1 MVTSSSTSWLI
12 RTSGLFRPYVL
23 AYCVWLVLVAG
34 VAQAADPPYRGT
46 VYIDPDVI
54 TSSDPTTFESLTD
67 AGRGSRKMFDRRIN
81 DWTTLNAYL
90 FEARFDDGLTIE
102 VQVNPEFGSTSAA
115 RDEADKYCRVIG
127 QLPTGLRTGV
137 ETVWIHRGDELL
149 GGGNNNILI
158 HQGHA
163 DQSMQRGF
171 LEEELMHE
179 AAHSSLDPDHKAAP
193 GWLDAQEADGN
204 FISTYARDHPDRE
217 DIAESYLPYFAV
229 RYRPERILQSTLQTI
244 LRTIPNRVAYFD
256 ALSLDMHPYGA
267 ISIVGDPPEPPGTV
281 GEPVVSR
288 DAVTVSIAGRAE
300 AGAAVEVRASKTVG
314 TTYSVSGTATADAA
328 GDYSVALDLSQA
340 TDDDGMMI
348 LWEDIAGDWRL
359 TAEQTVSGKLP
370 SVPSGAV
377 TFTVAPDALVDQPP
391 VANAGPDQTV
401 TAGVTV
407 TLDGSRSSD
416 PEGYSLTYVWHQTY
430 GPRLTLSNAATA
442 GPSFIAPTGLE
453 EDAELIFSL
462 TVSNGVNESLP
473 GVVTITV
480 RRDVEPCPPDG
491 DVDQNGSVTAADALL
506 AFQQALGLAQLTACQ
521 LMTAD
526 VFPQP
531 ATPDGS
537 ITASDALCIFQKAL
551 SLPSCLDTL
560 PSPPEIDVAQYLT
573 GPVEEGSSPGL
584 FAAVVDEEGVRA
596 VGAAGVRRQGSPEK
610 LTVNDLIHVGSNTK
624 AMTATMLAVLVED
637 GVFPHGWETT
647 IADVFPELLEEIHAG
662 YHAVDLFQL
671 VRMTG
676 SIPRDA
682 TDWWAHQEQP
692 DIVERR
698 YAILRDNLANPP
710 AGPMGEYLYSNLG
723 YMVAGAMAEKL
734 TGESWESLMEEH
746 LFAPLGITTAG
757 FGPPGTPGAVDQP
770 WGHYRNQMGIWTP
783 VQFDN
788 AEALGP
794 AGTVHIAIADWAKFI
809 ALWFPGQ
816 TPAILDRASLD
827 ELTDPDSGD
836 YAAGWNVAQREW
848 ADGIALWHD
857 GSNGVWRTVLWI
869 APELGIAYIAAA
881 NDSDIFAND
890 DILQVLDAI
899 VAGLINETL
908 GSGQ

>member
-1 MVTSSSTSWLI
+1 M
-12 RTSGLFRPYVL
+12 
-23 AYCVWLVLVAG
+23 
-34 VAQAADPPYRGT
+34 
-46 VYIDPDVI
+46 
-54 TSSDPTTFESLTD
+54 
-67 AGRGSRKMFDRRIN
+67 
-81 DWTTLNAYL
+81 
-90 FEARFDDGLTIE
+90 
-102 VQVNPEFGSTSAA
+102 
-115 RDEADKYCRVIG
+115 
-127 QLPTGLRTGV
+127 
-137 ETVWIHRGDELL
+137 
-149 GGGNNNILI
+149 
-158 HQGHA
+158 
-163 DQSMQRGF
+163 
-171 LEEELMHE
+171 
-179 AAHSSLDPDHKAAP
+179 
-193 GWLDAQEADGN
+193 
-204 FISTYARDHPDRE
+204 
-217 DIAESYLPYFAV
+217 
-229 RYRPERILQSTLQTI
+229 
-244 LRTIPNRVAYFD
+244 
-256 ALSLDMHPYGA
+256 
-267 ISIVGDPPEPPGTV
+267 
-281 GEPVVSR
+281 SR

-300 AGAAVEVRASKTVG
+300 AGAAVEVRASKTVS

-370 SVPSGAV
+370 SAPSGAV
-377 TFTVAPDALVDQPP
+377 TLSVAPDALVDQPP

-416 PEGYSLTYVWHQTY
+416 PEGYPLTYVWHQTY
-430 GPRLTLSNAATA
+430 GPAVTLRNAAAA

-473 GVVTITV
+473 DVVTITV

-531 ATPDGS
+531 AMPDGS
-537 ITASDALCIFQKAL
+537 ITASDALCIFQQAL
-551 SLPSCLDTL
+551 GLPSCLDTL

-573 GPVEEGSSPGL
+573 GPVERGESPGL
-584 FAAVVDEEGVRA
+584 FAAVIDEEGVRA
-596 VGAAGVRRQGSPEK
+596 VGAAGVRKQGSPEQV
-610 LTVNDLIHVGSNTK
+610 TVNDLTHVGSNTK
-624 AMTATMLAVLVED
+624 AMTSTMLAALVED
-637 GVFPHGWETT
+637 GVFPHDWETT

-676 SIPRDA
+676 GIPRNA
-682 TDWWAHQEQP
+682 TDWGAHQDQP

-698 YAILRDNLANPP
+698 YAILRDNLTEAP
-710 AGPMGEYLYSNLG
+710 AGPVGEFLYSNLG
-723 YMVAGAMAEKL
+723 YMIAGAMAETL
-734 TGESWESLMEEH
+734 TGESWEVLMAKH

-770 WGHYRNQMGIWTP
+770 WGHYWSALGILTP

-788 AEALGP
+788 PEAVGP
-794 AGTVHIAIADWAKFI
+794 AGTVHISIEDWAKFVG
-809 ALWFPGQ
+809 LWFPSQ
-816 TPAILDRASLD
+816 TPAILDRTSLD

-869 APELGIAYIAAA
+869 APELGIAYVAAA
-881 NDSDIFAND
+881 NASDIFAND
-890 DILQVLDAI
+890 EIFWVLDGI
-899 VAGLINETL
+899 VGSLINETL